1 MAPAVRLDDL
11 LPPQWL
17 AGLSLS
23 EDCDPDWALALLC
36 RAVYDPRGDDAAFRR
51 SLAGDDATRAKAFDA
66 LRKHYPPR
74 REITGLWVDLQGE
87 APALQRIVDALGAN
101 RVGE

>member
-1 MAPAVRLDDL
+1 M
-11 LPPQWL
+11 
-17 AGLSLS
+17 
-23 EDCDPDWALALLC
+23 
-36 RAVYDPRGDDAAFRR
+36 YDPRSDDAAFRR
-51 SLAGDDATRAKAFDA
+51 SLVGDDATRAKAFDG

-87 APALQRIVDALGAN
+87 SPELHHLVDALGAN